1 MTGRRS
7 LLIPLFLCGLAFVG
21 APLNVR
27 AAADTCNC
35 YCTSP
40 TGATSEPDATTKI
53 ERADCQERCK
63 NKGQSIAAFACTANQ
78 HPSRTVKC
86 FTQEQCTDVNGELGK
101 NYQPPECPNGYHYC
115 YADPSTAAK
124 VTLSTSIG
132 GLTITGDLGEYVS
145 KAYIWMVGASTT
157 IAIVF
162 LMVAGL
168 RWALGGLNAEQVGA
182 AKKTIQNALIGLI
195 LLLCSYLI
203 LATVNPQLLKL
214 KVPSFPLIKT
224 VSLVDNASCD
234 VLIDEGY
241 KVEYSGPE
249 ECGIV
254 GTVIKDPDGDNV
266 ADGTVCN
273 FSYCPTNSEICVP
286 GEKPTCM
293 DCEEL
298 TAGNK
303 TVVPTRSLCAAF
315 NSLDSYVKANT
326 KKNIS
331 VEVTVGSGSAQ
342 RKVDVHY
349 EVTDVYQACFY
360 TLDPDAGGDGI
371 GAAACAF
378 VAFDCDQITS
388 CEAYD
393 RVQVLTGSSGA
404 TNLDNVDLGTGSG
417 LTGSSSSEL
426 LMSQAGDFTLG
437 LFCQN
442 SSVADLCWSERGL
455 DSKNFPKACYIDST
469 QLGLIFSGSILDIL
483 SSSSAVEYDCQ
494 TADDAY
500 SFWLSIFDATYI
512 PPQRYR

>member
-1 MTGRRS
+1 MAGRRL
-7 LLIPLFLCGLAFVG
+7 LLIPFLLYGLILVG
-21 APLNVR
+21 APLDVQ

-40 TGATSEPDATTKI
+40 TGATSEPDSTTKI
-53 ERADCQERCK
+53 GRADCQERCK
-63 NKGQSIAAFACTANQ
+63 NKGQSVAAFACTANQ
-78 HPSRTVKC
+78 HPSRTLNC
-86 FTQEQCTDVNGELGK
+86 FTQEQCTDVNGVLGN
-101 NYQPPECPNGYHYC
+101 NYQPPECPNGYYYC

-124 VTLSTSIG
+124 ATLSTSIG
-132 GLTITGDLGEYVS
+132 GLTVTGDLGEYVS
-145 KAYIWMVGASTT
+145 KAYIWMVGTSTT

-168 RWALGGLNAEQVGA
+168 RWALGGINAEQVGA
-182 AKKTIQNALIGLI
+182 AKKTIQNALVGLI
-195 LLLCSYLI
+195 LLLSTYLI

-234 VLIDEGY
+234 VLIEEGY
-241 KVEYSGPE
+241 TVEYDGPE
-249 ECGIV
+249 ECGTV
-254 GTVIKDPDGDNV
+254 GTVTKDADGNEV

-273 FSYCPTNSEICVP
+273 FSYCIDGSEICVP

-298 TAGNK
+298 TADNK
-303 TVVPTRSLCAAF
+303 IVVPTRSLCAAF
-315 NSLDSYVKANT
+315 NSLDSYVIANT

-342 RKVDVHY
+342 KKVDVHS

-360 TLDPDAGGDGI
+360 TLDPDAGGDGL
-371 GAAACAF
+371 GAAACAL

-393 RVQVLTGSSGA
+393 SVQVLTGSG
-404 TNLDNVDLGTGSG
+404 TTQLDSVDLGKGSG
-417 LTGSSSSEL
+417 LTGSSSSEF

-455 DSKNFPKACYIDST
+455 DSKNFPNACYIDAT
-469 QLGLIFSGSILDIL
+469 QLGLIFSGSILDLL
-483 SSSSAVEYDCQ
+483 SSASAVSYDCQ
-494 TADDAY
+494 TAPDAD
-500 SFWLSIFDATYI
+500 SFWLSIFD
-512 PPQRYR
+512 